1 MNKCNI
7 VFGSSTFMTMSKSKI
22 LKNVIEFDTIFLTS
36 DISNIDNYEIILPS
50 DIYKENIYS
59 FKKELK
65 RLNKLIDKK
74 YDIRIWT
81 SHYDINSYLL
91 MSYLCNYL
99 KDKDCNIYV
108 VYSELYNDCYSPA
121 CMNINELEEL
131 SKLEYKLSEE
141 DIIKYI
147 ELWNK
152 VIHNKS
158 DMRILE
164 NNEVKLVSYDYYNDE
179 ILNLLN
185 ELGDVKISKLVCMFM
200 KDHYLQDLVI
210 SYLIERLIKD
220 NKIKIIKYEER
231 FFENIITLN
240 R

>member
-22 LKNVIEFDTIFLTS
+22 LKNIIEFDTIFSTS

-59 FKKELK
+59 FKREIKG
-65 RLNKLIDKK
+65 LNKYIDKK

-152 VIHNKS
+152 IIHNKS

-185 ELGDVKISKLVCMFM
+185 ELGDVKISRLVLMFM
-200 KDHYLQDLVI
+200 KEHYLQDLII

-231 FFENIITLN
+231 FFDNIITLN